1 MSRMTRYVL
10 AELTKAFLVALVGLT
25 AMMLLVGVIREAVAQ
40 GLPPAQ
46 VVRLV
51 PFVLPDALRF
61 AIPVTLLLAVSI
73 VYARMSG
80 MNEIVAL
87 KACGISPL
95 VVLWPAFVMGF
106 LLSLTTV
113 WLNDLAP
120 TWGRAGIRRVVIE
133 AAEDIAYS
141 MLRIERRFT
150 GRRLSINVKRVEGR
164 TLIRPTV
171 TVARRGSTPPIT
183 VTAESARIET
193 DYHERVLRIEFRNG
207 TMDIEG
213 RATFSFLEPRTIELP
228 LSDAS
233 GPEESTP
240 SPSCIPLA
248 DIPRQTADQQ
258 AAIARHEQEMAAEAA
273 CRMFTGDFDLLAS
286 EAWAWRAGVL
296 ADMRGRLYRLWLEP
310 YRRWSTGFSCLFFVW
325 VGAPMAVWLRKP
337 EPLTAFFLCF
347 APILIVYYPW
357 LIYGINGAKNGTI
370 PPVMVWSGNGV
381 LLAWGA
387 WMLRRVMRY

>member
-1 MSRMTRYVL
+1 MTRYVL
-10 AELTKAFLVALVGLT
+10 VELTKVFLVALVGLT
-25 AMMLLVGVIREAVAQ
+25 TMMLLVGVVREAVSQ

-46 VVRLV
+46 VVRLI

-61 AIPVTLLLAVSI
+61 ATPVTLLLAVTL

-80 MNEIVAL
+80 FNEIVAL
-87 KACGISPL
+87 KACGISPW
-95 VVLWPAFVMGF
+95 VVLWPAFVLGF
-106 LLSLTTV
+106 LLSLATV

-133 AAEDIAYS
+133 AAEDIAYN
-141 MLRIERRFT
+141 MLRTEGRFT

-171 TVARRGSTPPIT
+171 TVARRGNTPPIT
-183 VTAESARIET
+183 ITAESARIET
-193 DYHERVLRIEFRNG
+193 DYRQRVLRIEFRNG
-207 TMDIEG
+207 TMDIQG

-228 LSDAS
+228 LSEAS

-248 DIPRQTADQQ
+248 DIPQETAEQE
-258 AAIARHEQEMAAEAA
+258 AAIVRQEQEMAAEAA
-273 CRMFTGDFDLLAS
+273 FRMFTGEFELLAS
-286 EAWAWRAGVL
+286 EVWARRAGAL
-296 ADMRGRLYRLWLEP
+296 ADMRGRLYRLHLEP

-370 PPVMVWSGNGV
+370 PPVLVWWGNVV
-381 LLAWGA
+381 LFAWGV
-387 WMLRRVMRY
+387 WVLRRVMRY

>member
-10 AELTKAFLVALVGLT
+10 AELTKAFLVALMGLT

-113 WLNDLAP
+113 WLNDVAP

-171 TVARRGSTPPIT
+171 TVARRGSTPTIT

>member
-1 MSRMTRYVL
+1 MSRITRYVL
-10 AELTKAFLVALVGLT
+10 AELCKVFLVALMGLT
-25 AMMLLVGVIREAVAQ
+25 TMMLLVGVIREAVAQ
-40 GLPPAQ
+40 GLPPGQ

-61 AIPVTLLLAVSI
+61 AIPVTLLLAVSV
-73 VYARMSG
+73 VYARISG
-80 MNEIVAL
+80 LNEIVAL

-95 VVLWPAFVMGF
+95 VVLWPAFLMGF

-141 MLRIERRFT
+141 MLRTQRRFT

-233 GPEESTP
+233 GPEESIP

-248 DIPRQTADQQ
+248 DIPRQTSEQQ
-258 AAIARHEQEMAAEAA
+258 AAIARQEQEMAAEAA

-286 EAWAWRAGVL
+286 EAWERHAGVL
-296 ADMRGRLYRLWLEP
+296 ADMRSRLYRLWLEP

-370 PPVMVWSGNGV
+370 PPILVWSGNGV
-381 LLAWGA
+381 LLVWGA
-387 WMLRRVMRY
+387 WMLGKVMRY

>member
-1 MSRMTRYVL
+1 MTRYVL
-10 AELTKAFLVALVGLT
+10 AELIKMFLAALLGLT
-25 AMMLLVGVIREAVAQ
+25 ALMLVVGVVREAVSQ
-40 GLPPAQ
+40 GLPPAH
-46 VVRLV
+46 VVRLI

-61 AIPVTLLLAVSI
+61 AIPVTLLLAVTL

-80 MNEIVAL
+80 FNEIVAL
-87 KACGISPL
+87 KACGISPW
-95 VVLWPAFVMGF
+95 VVLWPAFVLGF
-106 LLSLTTV
+106 LLSLATV

-133 AAEDIAYS
+133 AAEDIAYN
-141 MLRIERRFT
+141 MLRTEGRFT

-171 TVARRGSTPPIT
+171 TVARRGNTPPIT

-193 DYHERVLRIEFRNG
+193 DYRERVLRIEFRNG
-207 TMDIEG
+207 TMDIQG

-228 LSDAS
+228 LSEAS
-233 GPEESTP
+233 GQEESTP

-248 DIPRQTADQQ
+248 DIPRETAEQQ
-258 AAIARHEQEMAAEAA
+258 AAIVRQEQQMAAEAA
-273 CRMFTGDFDLLAS
+273 FRMFTGEFELLAS
-286 EAWAWRAGVL
+286 EVWARRAGAL
-296 ADMRGRLYRLWLEP
+296 ADMRGRLYRLHLEP

-325 VGAPMAVWLRKP
+325 VGAPMAVWLRKR

-370 PPVMVWSGNGV
+370 PPVLVWSGNVV
-381 LLAWGA
+381 LLAWGG
-387 WMLRRVMRY
+387 WVLRRVLRY

>member
-1 MSRMTRYVL
+1 MTRYVL
-10 AELTKAFLVALVGLT
+10 AELIKMFLAALLGLT
-25 AMMLLVGVIREAVAQ
+25 ALMLVVGVVREAVSQ
-40 GLPPAQ
+40 GLPPAH
-46 VVRLV
+46 VVRLI

-61 AIPVTLLLAVSI
+61 AIPVTLLLAVTL

-80 MNEIVAL
+80 FNEIVAL
-87 KACGISPL
+87 KACGISPW
-95 VVLWPAFVMGF
+95 VVLWPAFVLGF
-106 LLSLTTV
+106 LLSLATV

-133 AAEDIAYS
+133 AAEDIAYN
-141 MLRIERRFT
+141 MLRTEGRFT

-171 TVARRGSTPPIT
+171 TVARRGNTPPIT

-193 DYHERVLRIEFRNG
+193 DYRERVLRIEFRNG
-207 TMDIEG
+207 TMDIQG

-228 LSDAS
+228 LSEAS
-233 GPEESTP
+233 GQEESTP

-248 DIPRQTADQQ
+248 DIPRETAEQQ
-258 AAIARHEQEMAAEAA
+258 AAIVRQEQQMAAEAA
-273 CRMFTGDFDLLAS
+273 FRMFTGEFELLAS
-286 EAWAWRAGVL
+286 EVWARRAGAL
-296 ADMRGRLYRLWLEP
+296 ADMRGRLYRLHLEP

-325 VGAPMAVWLRKP
+325 VGAPMAVWLRKR

-370 PPVMVWSGNGV
+370 PPVLGWSGNVV
-381 LLAWGA
+381 LLAWGG
-387 WMLRRVMRY
+387 WVLRRVLRY